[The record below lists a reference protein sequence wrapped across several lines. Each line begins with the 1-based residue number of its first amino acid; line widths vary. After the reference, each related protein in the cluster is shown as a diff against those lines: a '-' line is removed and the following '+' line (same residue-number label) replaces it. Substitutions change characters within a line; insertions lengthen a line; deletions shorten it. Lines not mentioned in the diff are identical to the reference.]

1 MTTQPA
7 PTPHTPDGAADAL
20 SPTWERRLALSGVA
34 FAFFLVIGWLTN
46 PVANSPHYTA
56 NDQKWTNWAHN
67 DQSKGRIS
75 AFAMLLAAFL
85 FLYFIAAIRSTLE
98 GAESSARGSLQLARV
113 AFAGGLTGIVGM
125 TMAFVSI
132 ANASS
137 EGANANPVVSRAVTT
152 GTAGPFLVGAVG
164 FAALLLAAGVLT
176 LRSGVFSR
184 WTGIV
189 ALIGAVCFLITLLTV
204 LNNTGNGSAFGYAF
218 FPALLSLVIWT
229 VATSVARYR
238 AVAAMPAGAPA

>member
-7 PTPHTPDGAADAL
+7 PTPHDAL
-20 SPTWERRLALSGVA
+20 SPTWQRRLALSGVL
-34 FAFFLVIGWLTN
+34 FAPFFLIGWLTS
-46 PVANSPHYTA
+46 VANNPDYTA
-56 NDQKWTNWAHN
+56 SDQEWTNWAHDN
-67 DQSKGRIS
+67 QTKGRIS
-75 AFAMLLAAFL
+75 SFSMLIAAFI
-85 FLYFIAAIRSTLE
+85 FLYFITTIRSWLE
-98 GAESSARGSLQLARV
+98 SAESSGRGSVQLARV

-137 EGANANPVVSRAVTT
+137 EGVDANPVVSKAVTT

-164 FAALLLAAGVLT
+164 FAALLLSAGVLT
-176 LRSGVFSR
+176 LRTGVFSR

-189 ALIGAVCFLITLLTV
+189 ALIGAVCFLVTLFTV

-229 VATSVARYR
+229 VATSVARY
-238 AVAAMPAGAPA
+238 VQ

>member
-7 PTPHTPDGAADAL
+7 PTPHDAL
-20 SPTWERRLALSGVA
+20 SPTWQRRLALSGVL
-34 FAFFLVIGWLTN
+34 FAPFFLIGWLTS
-46 PVANSPHYTA
+46 VANNPDYTA
-56 NDQKWTNWAHN
+56 SDQEWTNWAHDN
-67 DQSKGRIS
+67 QTKGRIS
-75 AFAMLLAAFL
+75 SFSMLIAAFI
-85 FLYFIAAIRSTLE
+85 FLYFITTIRSWLE
-98 GAESSARGSLQLARV
+98 SAESSGRGSVQLARV

-137 EGANANPVVSRAVTT
+137 EGVDANPVVSKAVTT

-164 FAALLLAAGVLT
+164 FAALLLSAGVLT
-176 LRSGVFSR
+176 LRTGVFSR

-189 ALIGAVCFLITLLTV
+189 ALIGAVSVLVTLFTV

-238 AVAAMPAGAPA
+238 AVAPLGAEAPA

>member
-7 PTPHTPDGAADAL
+7 PTPHDAL
-20 SPTWERRLALSGVA
+20 SPRWQRRLALSGVL
-34 FAFFLVIGWLTN
+34 FAPFFLIGWLTS
-46 PVANSPHYTA
+46 VANNADYTA
-56 NDQKWTNWAHN
+56 SDQEWTNWAHDN
-67 DQSKGRIS
+67 QTKGRIS
-75 AFAMLLAAFL
+75 SFSMLIAAFI
-85 FLYFIAAIRSTLE
+85 FLYFITTIRSWLE
-98 GAESSARGSLQLARV
+98 SAESSGRGAVQLARV

-137 EGANANPVVSRAVTT
+137 EGVDANPVVSKAVTT

-164 FAALLLAAGVLT
+164 FAALLLSAGVLT
-176 LRSGVFSR
+176 LRTGVFSR

-189 ALIGAVCFLITLLTV
+189 ALIGAVCFLVTLFTV

-218 FPALLSLVIWT
+218 FPALLSLVIWI

-238 AVAAMPAGAPA
+238 AVAPLGAEVPA

>member
-7 PTPHTPDGAADAL
+7 PTPHDAL
-20 SPTWERRLALSGVA
+20 SPTWQRRLALSGVL
-34 FAFFLVIGWLTN
+34 FAPFFLIGWLTR
-46 PVANSPHYTA
+46 VANNPDYTA
-56 NDQKWTNWAHN
+56 SDQEWTNWAHDN
-67 DQSKGRIS
+67 QTKGRIS
-75 AFAMLLAAFL
+75 SFSMLIAAFI
-85 FLYFIAAIRSTLE
+85 FLYFITTIRSWVE
-98 GAESSARGSLQLARV
+98 SAESSGRGSVQLARV

-137 EGANANPVVSRAVTT
+137 DGVDANPVVSKAVTT

-164 FAALLLAAGVLT
+164 FAALPLSAGVLT
-176 LRSGVFSR
+176 LHTGVFSR

-189 ALIGAVCFLITLLTV
+189 ALIGAVCFLVTLFTV

-218 FPALLSLVIWT
+218 FPTLLSLVIWT

-238 AVAAMPAGAPA
+238 EVAPLGAEAPA

>member
-1 MTTQPA
+1 MRSLPLAA
-7 PTPHTPDGAADAL
+7 PCN
-20 SPTWERRLALSGVA
+20 SLASHS
-34 FAFFLVIGWLTN
+34 
-46 PVANSPHYTA
+46 PVA
-56 NDQKWTNWAHN
+56 
-67 DQSKGRIS
+67 
-75 AFAMLLAAFL
+75 
-85 FLYFIAAIRSTLE
+85 
-98 GAESSARGSLQLARV
+98 
-113 AFAGGLTGIVGM
+113 LTGIVGM

-229 VATSVARYR
+229 VATSIARYR

>member
-7 PTPHTPDGAADAL
+7 PTPHIPDGAIDAL
-20 SPTWERRLALSGVA
+20 SPTWQRRLALSGVA
-34 FAFFLVIGWLTN
+34 FAPFFVVGWVTS
-46 PVANSPHYTA
+46 VANNPHYTA
-56 NDQKWTNWAHN
+56 SDQDWTNWAHDN
-67 DQSKGRIS
+67 QTKGRIS
-75 AFAMLLAAFL
+75 SFAMLLAAFI
-85 FLYFIAAIRSTLE
+85 FLYFIAAIRSALE
-98 GAESSARGSLQLARV
+98 DAESSARGSVQLARV

-164 FAALLLAAGVLT
+164 FAALLMSVGVLT

-238 AVAAMPAGAPA
+238 AVAAMTAGAPA